1 MNNNWYFDNITEEII
16 YRPIDGDGNFL
27 KMIRELKRNLVIR
40 KIASN
45 NLKDTNYPEVL
56 LDAVK
61 LYNKSKGCLRK

>member
-1 MNNNWYFDNITEEII
+1 MDNNWYFDNITENII
-16 YRPIDGDGNFL
+16 YRPIDDDGNFL
-27 KMIRELKRNLVIR
+27 KMIRELKRNMIVR

-61 LYNKSKGCLRK
+61 LYKKKQRS